1 MTDAVSQ
8 KIVSLIAEHAMTE
21 PEKVTLDAT
30 PDSLGL
36 DSLAMVEL
44 VFAIEEAFDISAPFN
59 ANDPTGADFDVSN
72 VGKIIEAVKRLI
84 AEQA

>member
-1 MTDAVSQ
+1 MTDEVSR

-21 PEKVTLDAT
+21 PEKVTPDAT
-30 PDSLGL
+30 PESLGL

-44 VFAIEEAFDISAPFN
+44 VFAIEETFDISAPFN

-72 VGKIIEAVKRLI
+72 VSRIIEAVKRLI